1 VIGKASS
8 SGRAS
13 WRRGLIVGLVVLVCA
28 ALAGTAA
35 AAPASGGRHLPDF
48 SLLNERVAIKKLPFP
63 MRMLF
68 RSSAHVGSH
77 FPHAPKHGPVW
88 FGEAER
94 QGVTIQA
101 AGTSQWLCD
110 FESASGRLGGGG
122 GICTTFDSVRELD
135 GLSVDSCNGSHQ
147 FLVSGLAPNG
157 VTGLT
162 LERSD
167 GKIERTIPVIDNTI
181 SFSVGHV
188 NLTLRGVGDAAA
200 ERLERSLPLGAS
212 RGSFGGDCSGYAFT
226 EVKPKPGS

>member
-1 VIGKASS
+1 MTGKASG

-13 WRRGLIVGLVVLVCA
+13 WRRGFLFGLVVLACA
-28 ALAGTAA
+28 ALAGTSV

-63 MRMLF
+63 MRLSF
-68 RSSAHVGSH
+68 RSSARVGSRL
-77 FPHAPKHGPVW
+77 PQAPKHGPVW
-88 FGEAER
+88 FGEVKR

-101 AGTSQWLCD
+101 AGTSRWLCE
-110 FESASGRLGGGG
+110 FEFASSRLGGGG
-122 GICTTFDSVRELD
+122 GICTTFDSVRELA

-147 FLVSGLAPNG
+147 FRIGGLAPNG
-157 VTGLT
+157 VTGLA

-167 GKIERTIPVIDNTI
+167 GKIERTIPVIENTF

-212 RGSFGGDCSGYAFT
+212 HSSFGGDCSGYAFT